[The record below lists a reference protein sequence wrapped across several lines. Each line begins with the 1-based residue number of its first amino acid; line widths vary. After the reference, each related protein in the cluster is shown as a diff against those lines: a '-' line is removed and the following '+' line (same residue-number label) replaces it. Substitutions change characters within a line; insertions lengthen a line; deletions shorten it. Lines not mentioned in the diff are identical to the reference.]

1 MSFQWITPYSV
12 RIAVA
17 GAGTMGSGIAL
28 AALLADMP
36 VTLYDVSPEI
46 LKRAGAYIRGHLERK
61 NKARNLT
68 HLSQTVTL
76 EDLAGANVVIEA
88 IPEDLN
94 LKQDLFRRLDTI
106 CPPPAILATN
116 TSTLRVTAI
125 AAATDHPGRV
135 AGMHFFNP
143 APVLPLVEVVP
154 AAQTNPETVQT
165 LLALA
170 EKLGKTA
177 VVAADTPGFIVNR
190 VARPFYGEALRLL
203 GDGVAIYEQIDNIV
217 RFGGGFRMGPFQL
230 MDLIG
235 IDVNLAAMQSMFEQ
249 TFGEARYRPHPIQVR
264 MVAQK
269 ALGRKTG
276 RGFYDYTGEQ
286 ASEPTIPEARQC
298 NETVVLGAGS
308 WAPGLGEIARKAG
321 YKVKNNGYTQ
331 TAGFPNI
338 AIAPAGRVEGLHK
351 QLVEIDILMPPGVPI
366 LCQTADVT
374 LTEAATWIERPE
386 RLVGFDGL
394 FFASGRIATLVASPT
409 LTLQARSAV
418 EDFVTSLGRLPLW
431 IEDSPALVLPRMVGM
446 LINEAAFAVQEGV
459 ANPDHIDLA
468 MQLGVSYP
476 RGPLA
481 WAKEIGYAQV
491 VDVLD
496 HLYNEFKDDRYRAA
510 YLLRRWARLE
520 QVKG

>member
-28 AALLADMP
+28 AALLADIP
-36 VTLYDVSPEI
+36 VTLFDISPEM
-46 LKRAGAYIRGHLERK
+46 LDRASAYIQSYLERK
-61 NKARNLT
+61 NKAQNLVYLT
-68 HLSQTVTL
+68 QTVQL
-76 EDLAGANVVIEA
+76 EELVGANVVIEA
-88 IPEDLN
+88 IPEDLK
-94 LKQDLFRRLDTI
+94 LKQDLFRRLDGI

-116 TSTLRVTAI
+116 TSTLPVTTI
-125 AAATDHPGRV
+125 AAATAHPGRV

-154 AAQTNPETVQT
+154 AAQSRPETVQT
-165 LLALA
+165 LLTLA

-177 VVAADTPGFIVNR
+177 VVATDTPGFIVNR

-203 GDGVAIYEQIDNIV
+203 GDGIATHEQIDQIV
-217 RFGGGFRMGPFQL
+217 RLGAGFRMGPFQL

-235 IDVNLAAMQSMFEQ
+235 IDVNLAAMRLMFEQ

-264 MVAQK
+264 MVAQNS
-269 ALGRKTG
+269 LGRKTG
-276 RGFYDYTGEQ
+276 KGFYDYTGEP
-286 ASEPTIPEARQC
+286 ASEPTIPKARQC
-298 NETVVLGAGS
+298 NEMIILGAGS
-308 WAPGLGEIARKAG
+308 WAPGLSEVAHKAG
-321 YKVKNNGYTQ
+321 YKVQNGGYTQ
-331 TAGFPNI
+331 ETFYPKV
-338 AIAPAGRVEGLHK
+338 AILPAGRKESLRK
-351 QLVEIDILMPPGVPI
+351 KLIEMDILMPASMPI

-394 FFASGRIATLVASPT
+394 FFAGGHIATLVASPT
-409 LTLQARSAV
+409 LTLQARLTM
-418 EDFVTSLGRLPLW
+418 EGFITSLGRLPLW
-431 IEDSPALVLPRMVGM
+431 IQDSPALVLPRVVGM

-459 ANPDHIDLA
+459 ASADHIDLA

-476 RGPLA
+476 HGLLT
-481 WAKEIGYAQV
+481 WAKEIGYAHV

-496 HLYNEFKDDRYRAA
+496 HLYNEFRDERYRAA